1 MFKNIVVYY
10 NRKKDE
16 YYYKVVK
23 YVDYE
28 VGYKNSFD
36 HEVILII
43 NVHDIWYPPKVSIR
57 ERVLTRLI
65 SFLQNKLKKIK
76 EERRI
81 H

>member
-28 VGYKNSFD
+28 VGHKNSYG

-43 NVHDIWYPPKVSIR
+43 DVMDVWYPPKVSIQ
-57 ERVLTRLI
+57 ERLLKRLI
-65 SFLQNKLKKIK
+65 SFLENKLKKLK

-81 H
+81 Q